1 MELVIQNALVI
12 TMNASREVLHG
23 AEIVIEGDRIARV
36 GPATRGNKR
45 HFRQVIDAKG
55 RVLLPGLIHA
65 HLHACQ
71 TLCRNRADGYELLDW
86 LRERIWPFE
95 AAHDAESMRAS
106 ADLTFL
112 EMIRSGAT
120 AALDMGT
127 VRHYGAVFEA
137 ARDCGIRLTGGKA

>member
-12 TMNASREVLHG
+12 TMNASRDVLHG
-23 AEIVIEGDRIARV
+23 AEVVIENDRIVKV
-36 GPATRGNKR
+36 GAPSRGNKQHVR
-45 HFRQVIDAKG
+45 RTIDARG
-55 RVLLPGLIHA
+55 RVVLPGLIHA

-106 ADLTFL
+106 AELTFL
-112 EMIRSGAT
+112 EMVKSGST

-127 VRHYGAVFEA
+127 TRHYGAVFEA
-137 ARDCGIRLTGGKA
+137 ARDCGIRLTGGK